1 MFCVVLQVW
10 DVAAESCVPLQRV
23 GGGGVTYLSWS
34 PDGSRLLAAT
44 PSALFRYGPV
54 KSKSDENPHLYLRT
68 ESSNSDV
75 SNTDWVLTCRYC
87 WCVVGFGRRACGPV
101 RDGRV

>member
-1 MFCVVLQVW
+1 M
-10 DVAAESCVPLQRV
+10 AAESCVPLQRV

-54 KSKSDENPHLYLRT
+54 ISKSAENPQLYLRT
-68 ESSNSDV
+68 QSSNSDG
-75 SNTDWVLTCRYC
+75 SNMGWVLMYRLC